1 MNWLIS
7 IVVKALKKLLIEEQL
22 TNVITLLNEIKLK
35 EDLLMATIQEL
46 EMQIVKSVAVES
58 AAVLLIQGFAARL
71 DAAGVD
77 PVKLEQLKND
87 LNLSTINLEAAV
99 EANKP
104 AGE

>member
-104 AGE
+104 AGK